1 MDRFGKPDR
10 VLEAPEPLLLQGSVL
25 SRSSEYAVRA
35 LTYLALREPQGFC
48 LSRTVAG
55 DLRIPAPFLGKV
67 LQGLVG
73 RGLLESHRGRA
84 GGFRLARPANEIRIA
99 EIVEAFDDI
108 ESRRCVLGQEECS
121 DECACPLHR
130 DWCATRDAFVTR
142 LKETTLASL
151 ARQSRESA
159 ASSFPYFERRIA
171 RTGMRA
177 SFSTE

>member
-1 MDRFGKPDR
+1 M
-10 VLEAPEPLLLQGSVL
+10 L

-67 LQGLVG
+67 LQNLVG

-84 GGFRLARPANEIRIA
+84 GGFRLARPPQEIRVA

-108 ESRRCVLGQEECS
+108 ETRRCVLGQAECTDDS
-121 DECACPLHR
+121 ACPLHR
-130 DWCATRDAFVTR
+130 DWCNVRDQLVNR
-142 LKETTLASL
+142 LRETTLADL
-151 ARQSRESA
+151 ARESRERRAQS
-159 ASSFPYFERRIA
+159 ASSFPYERRIA
-171 RTGMRA
+171 STGVRA